1 MSFFTTSTGENAAAT
16 ATGEFSAGGGDFAPI
31 PKDTRVLAM
40 CDEAKISEYQG
51 QSYINLKWS
60 IAQPKEY
67 KGRVIFQKIKCW
79 EADSNKRDKSLR
91 MLAAIDANA
100 GGKLAASGA
109 EPTDLSLQ
117 TSLTAKPMVLKLGVW
132 DIDGKTGNWVQEVSK
147 HQPKPGTAAP
157 APAPA
162 PKPQPAP
169 KPAPVAQSTGVD
181 MDDDIPFAPM
191 AHTRAMMLAM

>member
-1 MSFFTTSTGENAAAT
+1 MSFFTTYTGENAAAT
-16 ATGEFSAGGGDFAPI
+16 ATGEFSAGGGDFALI

-40 CDEAKISEYQG
+40 CDEAKISEYRG

-79 EADSNKRDKSLR
+79 EADSNKRDKALR

-147 HQPKPGTAAP
+147 HRPKPGTA

>member
-16 ATGEFSAGGGDFAPI
+16 ATGEFNAGGGDFAPI

-79 EADSNKRDKSLR
+79 EADASKRDKALR

-157 APAPA
+157 APAP
-162 PKPQPAP
+162 KPQPAP
-169 KPAPVAQSTGVD
+169 KPAPMPQSTGVD

-191 AHTRAMMLAM
+191 AHNRAMMLAM

>member
-79 EADSNKRDKSLR
+79 EADSNKRDKALR

-157 APAPA
+157 APAP
-162 PKPQPAP
+162 KPQPAP

>member
-31 PKDTRVLAM
+31 PKDTRVLPM

-79 EADSNKRDKSLR
+79 EADASKRDKALR

-132 DIDGKTGNWVQEVSK
+132 DIEGKTGNWVQEVSK

-157 APAPA
+157 APS

-169 KPAPVAQSTGVD
+169 KPAPVA
-181 MDDDIPFAPM
+181 MDDDLDDIPF
-191 AHTRAMMLAM
+191 

>member
-79 EADSNKRDKSLR
+79 EADSNKRDKALR

-191 AHTRAMMLAM
+191 ARTRAMMLAM

>member
-79 EADSNKRDKSLR
+79 EADANKRDKALR

-132 DIDGKTGNWVQEVSK
+132 DMDGKTGNWVQEVSK

-157 APAPA
+157 APAP
-162 PKPQPAP
+162 KPQPAP
-169 KPAPVAQSTGVD
+169 KPAPVETQSTGVD
-181 MDDDIPFAPM
+181 MDDIPFAPM

>member
-79 EADSNKRDKSLR
+79 EADSNKRDKALR

-157 APAPA
+157 APAP
-162 PKPQPAP
+162 KPQPAP

-181 MDDDIPFAPM
+181 MYDDIPFAPM

>member
-40 CDEAKISEYQG
+40 CDEAKISEFQG

-79 EADSNKRDKSLR
+79 EADASKRDKALR

-117 TSLTAKPMVLKLGVW
+117 TSLTAKPMVLKLGFW
-132 DIDGKTGNWVQEVSK
+132 ELEDKSKSGNWVQEVSK

-157 APAPA
+157 APAP
-162 PKPQPAP
+162 KPQPAP
-169 KPAPVAQSTGVD
+169 QSTGVD
-181 MDDDIPFAPM
+181 MDDDIPFSPM

>member
-40 CDEAKISEYQG
+40 CDEAKISEFQG

-79 EADSNKRDKSLR
+79 EADASKRDKALR

-132 DIDGKTGNWVQEVSK
+132 DIEGKTGNWVQEVSK

-157 APAPA
+157 APS

-169 KPAPVAQSTGVD
+169 KPAAIPQSTGVD

-191 AHTRAMMLAM
+191 AQTRAMMLAM

>member
-1 MSFFTTSTGENAAAT
+1 MSFFTTSTGENAAAN
-16 ATGEFSAGGGDFAPI
+16 ATGEFSAGGSDFAPI

-79 EADSNKRDKSLR
+79 ESDSNKRDKALR

-132 DIDGKTGNWVQEVSK
+132 DMDGKTGNWVQEVSK

-157 APAPA
+157 TPT

-169 KPAPVAQSTGVD
+169 KPAPVEI
-181 MDDDIPFAPM
+181 DDDQDIPF
-191 AHTRAMMLAM
+191 

>member
-79 EADSNKRDKSLR
+79 ESDSNKRDKALR

-157 APAPA
+157 APAP
-162 PKPQPAP
+162 KPQPAP

>member
-79 EADSNKRDKSLR
+79 EADSNKRDKALR

-157 APAPA
+157 APAP
-162 PKPQPAP
+162 KPQPAP

-191 AHTRAMMLAM
+191 ARTRAMMLAM

>member
-79 EADSNKRDKSLR
+79 ESDASKRDKALR

-132 DIDGKTGNWVQEVSK
+132 ELEDKSKSGNWVQEVSK

-157 APAPA
+157 APAT
-162 PKPQPAP
+162 KPQPAP
-169 KPAPVAQSTGVD
+169 KPAAVAQSTGVD